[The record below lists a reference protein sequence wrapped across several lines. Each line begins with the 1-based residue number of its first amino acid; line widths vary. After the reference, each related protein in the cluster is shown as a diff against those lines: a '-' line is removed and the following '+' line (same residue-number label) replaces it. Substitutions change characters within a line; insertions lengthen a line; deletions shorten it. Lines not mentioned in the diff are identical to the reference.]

1 MAEGGERREDTRE
14 AVSWEPKKQG
24 RTNRGQARKRPLG
37 FSQKAVAGDLLK
49 EFDGVMRTKLGP
61 GAEEE
66 GKTLLFSMPGGGVS
80 LLEEGCEALG
90 WGFGLWGPGVRGS
103 AEGLEG
109 HGGHVNWS
117 QGTYVCS
124 GS

>member
-24 RTNRGQARKRPLG
+24 RTNRGQAGKRPLG
-37 FSQKAVAGDLLK
+37 FSQKAVAGDLMR

-61 GAEEE
+61 GAEEK
-66 GKTLLFSMPGGGVS
+66 GRSLLFSMPNNGVS
-80 LLEEGCEALG
+80 LLEEGCEA
-90 WGFGLWGPGVRGS
+90 GLWSVGTWSVSS

-109 HGGHVNWS
+109 HGGRVNWS